1 MTKCSSEGCSKRANF
16 DLPGGKGRFCVT
28 HKTAE
33 MEDVKSKRCAQAGCD
48 IRPAYGKPGLPLSH
62 CAKHRSP
69 GMIRRSNG
77 KCKAPRCRE
86 PALYGTNYIPRHC
99 ETHKTDGEQN
109 LVERECVSCH
119 LIMILNTA
127 DHCEYCDPATFATAR
142 LAKQN
147 ALFDYLDAR
156 TDQPATQST
165 DTMVD
170 GGICG
175 KERPDR
181 VYDLGDKIVIL
192 ECDEHQHRDRAC
204 DCEQTRMAN
213 LGQTFGGVP
222 VYFIRWNPDDY
233 SPESDRKEPELLTK
247 RHKLVGDLLRDI
259 KKRKVKM
266 PTDSLV
272 SVIYLYYDGWDKL
285 SVEPWRSVVALDVED
300 TIEHV

>member
-1 MTKCSSEGCSKRANF
+1 
-16 DLPGGKGRFCVT
+16 
-28 HKTAE
+28 
-33 MEDVKSKRCAQAGCD
+33 
-48 IRPAYGKPGLPLSH
+48 
-62 CAKHRSP
+62 
-69 GMIRRSNG
+69 MIRRSNG
-77 KCKAPRCRE
+77 KCRLCRE

-99 ETHKTDGEQN
+99 ETHKADGEQN

-119 LIMILNTA
+119 LIMILNMTE
-127 DHCEYCDPATFATAR
+127 HCEYCDPATFASAR
-142 LAKQN
+142 LVKQN

-233 SPESDRKEPELLTK
+233 SPESDRKEPELLAK